1 MVRILSIGIILL
13 IWGCA
18 NRVSPTGG
26 PKDEDPPELVRSVP
40 ENGQRNFK
48 SQEIELEFNE
58 FIAPK
63 SLNEQLIITPRIDT
77 DYEYKYRKRSISLE
91 FEEPFADST
100 TYTLNFRD
108 GIVDLTES
116 LPTENLQIAFSTGNL
131 LDTLEIYGSVLN
143 LMTQQPKDN
152 LIVGLYSIEDTLD
165 IFTGP
170 PYYFAKTDAE
180 GHYHFRNIKDGTY
193 KIYAFED
200 GNKNLICQSDGEAY
214 GFLSEPIE
222 LDTVVF
228 ADTINIEHMNL
239 DTLELTRVRS
249 SGRYFNVLANKYL
262 TMAKLTASN
271 DSSLIYHYND
281 DRKGLIVY
289 NSFPIEDSLL
299 VFSTLRD
306 SLEQISIDSFYLK
319 FPETTRP
326 ANEFKVTSEGIHGSF
341 ETGKIK
347 GIIKLTKPI
356 NQIRLDSIFINR
368 DTTSIYPLL
377 NNFTYTIDSLSNT
390 LEFEIKTPDQIIDT
404 LTLYQELSKKD
415 KSVKLPGYN
424 LNFGLGG
431 FMSVEQD
438 TSALISQPIKFIEAN
453 KTGIITGDILTQQ
466 NSFFIQLLNNK
477 FQVVKEQ
484 KDGNKYRFSEI
495 PPGDYFIRI
504 LIDSNENGLWDYSD
518 IRYNRM
524 AEPLILYRDDSGNNK
539 TVVRANWE
547 INVDL
552 NF

>member
-271 DSSLIYHYND
+271 DS
-281 DRKGLIVY
+281 
-289 NSFPIEDSLL
+289 
-299 VFSTLRD
+299 
-306 SLEQISIDSFYLK
+306 
-319 FPETTRP
+319 
-326 ANEFKVTSEGIHGSF
+326 A
-341 ETGKIK
+341 
-347 GIIKLTKPI
+347 
-356 NQIRLDSIFINR
+356 
-368 DTTSIYPLL
+368 
-377 NNFTYTIDSLSNT
+377 
-390 LEFEIKTPDQIIDT
+390 
-404 LTLYQELSKKD
+404 
-415 KSVKLPGYN
+415 
-424 LNFGLGG
+424 
-431 FMSVEQD
+431 
-438 TSALISQPIKFIEAN
+438 
-453 KTGIITGDILTQQ
+453 
-466 NSFFIQLLNNK
+466 
-477 FQVVKEQ
+477 
-484 KDGNKYRFSEI
+484 
-495 PPGDYFIRI
+495 
-504 LIDSNENGLWDYSD
+504 
-518 IRYNRM
+518 
-524 AEPLILYRDDSGNNK
+524 
-539 TVVRANWE
+539 
-547 INVDL
+547 
-552 NF
+552 